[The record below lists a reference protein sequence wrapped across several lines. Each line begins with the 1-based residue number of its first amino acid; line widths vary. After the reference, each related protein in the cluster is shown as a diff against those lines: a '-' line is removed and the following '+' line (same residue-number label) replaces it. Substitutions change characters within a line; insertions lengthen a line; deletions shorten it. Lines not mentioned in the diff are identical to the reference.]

1 VNEILHT
8 GWWSIPGS
16 GYKTIPGVAFPYED
30 FIFCLSVAEASKA
43 VRRRTAGLGDTRF
56 VR

>member
-1 VNEILHT
+1 MNEILHT

-16 GYKTIPGVAFPYED
+16 GYKTISGVAFPYED

-43 VRRRTAGLGDTRF
+43 ARRRTAGLGDTRF